1 MGLELLHRALGAEFR
16 QTEGGEIPWGYG
28 ELKAEVA
35 AFYQGAALL
44 DFPETGLLQV
54 GGMDCRDFIHNQCT
68 SDVRGLPQ
76 GGFLKTL
83 FLNSR
88 GQIEFLGSVYQR
100 GQTLWI
106 AAARIQALLERFN
119 RYIVFDQ
126 VELSD
131 LSQAYTQLRLQGPA
145 ALEVGGQL
153 GQPPAK
159 WSLVEHHEVV
169 LARDEWGLDILV
181 PRDLAEEVFN
191 QLLQAGATPA
201 GRQAYR
207 VWRVEQGVADLED
220 ALGELP
226 QEVGLEARVSY
237 KKGCYLGQE
246 IMARLEAR
254 GNTRYQLMGL
264 LGQQPLPP
272 EAEVWRE
279 GKKVGRVTTATDSP
293 RLGPVALALLR
304 KGLVPGDQVEVGAAS
319 PRSLRNPISATVSAL
334 PLLVPV

>member
-1 MGLELLHRALGAEFR
+1 M
-16 QTEGGEIPWGYG
+16 
-28 ELKAEVA
+28 
-35 AFYQGAALL
+35 
-44 DFPETGLLQV
+44 
-54 GGMDCRDFIHNQCT
+54 
-68 SDVRGLPQ
+68 
-76 GGFLKTL
+76 
-83 FLNSR
+83 
-88 GQIEFLGSVYQR
+88 
-100 GQTLWI
+100 
-106 AAARIQALLERFN
+106 
-119 RYIVFDQ
+119 
-126 VELSD
+126 
-131 LSQAYTQLRLQGPA
+131 
-145 ALEVGGQL
+145 
-153 GQPPAK
+153 
-159 WSLVEHHEVV
+159 
-169 LARDEWGLDILV
+169 
-181 PRDLAEEVFN
+181 FN

-319 PRSLRNPISATVSAL
+319 PRLLRNPISATVSAL

>member
-1 MGLELLHRALGAEFR
+1 MGLERLHRALGAEFH
-16 QTEGGEIPWGYG
+16 QTEGGEVPWSYG

-35 AFYQGAALL
+35 AFYQGAALI

-54 GGMDCRDFIHNQCT
+54 GGVDRRDFIHNQCT

-76 GGFLKTL
+76 GGFLETL

-100 GQTLWI
+100 DQTLWI
-106 AAARIQALLERFN
+106 AAARLQALLERFN

-131 LSQAYTQLRLQGPA
+131 LSQAYAQLRLQGPA
-145 ALEVGGQL
+145 ALEVGGRL

-159 WSLVEHHEVV
+159 WSMVEYRGVV
-169 LARDEWGLDILV
+169 LARDEWGLNILV

-191 QLLQAGATPA
+191 QLLQAGATPV
-201 GRQAYR
+201 GRKAYQ
-207 VWRVEQGVADLED
+207 VWRVEQGVADLPE

-226 QEVGLEARVSY
+226 QEAGLEARVSY

-272 EAEVWRE
+272 HAEVRRE
-279 GKKVGRVTTATDSP
+279 GRKVGRVTTVADSP
-293 RLGPVALALLR
+293 RLGSVALALLR
-304 KGLVPGDQVEVGAAS
+304 KELAVGDQVEAGGV
-319 PRSLRNPISATVSAL
+319 SATVSAL
-334 PLLVPV
+334 PLLTPAQRM

>member
-1 MGLELLHRALGAEFR
+1 MVLESLHRALGAEFR
-16 QTEGGEIPWGYG
+16 RMNGGEVPWRYG
-28 ELKAEVA
+28 EIKKEVA

-44 DFPETGLLQV
+44 DLPDLGLLQV
-54 GGMDCRDFIHNQCT
+54 GGMDRRDFIHNQCT

-76 GGFLKTL
+76 GGFLETL

-88 GQIEFLGSVYQR
+88 GQIEYLGSVYQR
-100 GQTLWI
+100 DDTLWI
-106 AAARIQALLERFN
+106 AAEPTQALLERFN

-126 VELSD
+126 VELTD
-131 LSQAYTQLRLQGPA
+131 LSEAYIQLRLQGPA
-145 ALEVGGQL
+145 ALEVGGRL
-153 GQPPAK
+153 GEPPAK

-181 PRDLAEEVFN
+181 PHDLAKEVFN
-191 QLLQAGATPA
+191 QLLEAGATPA
-201 GRQAYR
+201 GREAYR
-207 VWRVEQGVADLED
+207 VWRVEQGVAALED

-279 GKKVGRVTTATDSP
+279 GKKMGRVTTAADSP
-293 RLGPVALALLR
+293 QLGSVALALLR
-304 KGLVPGDQVEVGAAS
+304 KELAPGDQVEVGET
-319 PRSLRNPISATVSAL
+319 SATVSAL
-334 PLLVPV
+334 PLLTPVQAM